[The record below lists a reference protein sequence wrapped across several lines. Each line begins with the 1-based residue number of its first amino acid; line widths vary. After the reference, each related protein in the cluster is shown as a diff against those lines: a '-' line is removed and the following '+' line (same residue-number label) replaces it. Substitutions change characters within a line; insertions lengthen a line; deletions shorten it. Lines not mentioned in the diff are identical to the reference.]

1 RTRREPR
8 AAARGVRAAWHRAIG
23 RAAAQ
28 AVVRR
33 MIPDPPV
40 VARMRAEL
48 AAQVH
53 RPLTV
58 SATSHQYYFDEDSA
72 AYNEIEVR
80 HGEAFAMVVV
90 RGSLPSEEFVVRVWH
105 HYADEVWLIDSVEQV
120 VFVVPR
126 TGVIRVY

>member
-1 RTRREPR
+1 
-8 AAARGVRAAWHRAIG
+8 
-23 RAAAQ
+23 
-28 AVVRR
+28 

-126 TGVIRVY
+126 TGVIRVYGVGDIVRSARLPDVAIPVSAVFGIVN

>member
-1 RTRREPR
+1 
-8 AAARGVRAAWHRAIG
+8 
-23 RAAAQ
+23 
-28 AVVRR
+28 

-40 VARMRAEL
+40 VARLRAAL
-48 AAQVH
+48 AAQIR

-58 SATSHQYYFDEDSA
+58 SETSQQHYFHEDSA
-72 AYNEIEVR
+72 AYSEIEVR

-126 TGVIRVY
+126 SGVIRVFEVGDTVRSVRLPDVAIPVSTVFGVFN